1 MNREELRRT
10 AIQEARKAL
19 KVMDKSGLKF
29 EQRGCTEE
37 WDNGIYRDIFR
48 ITLRVWEPVALVDAE
63 LDAETGEVLS
73 WRDETAMR
81 VAAESVL
88 TREEAVQIAR
98 ANVDVPDSAG
108 FPEVTSIMEAG
119 RPIIVVTW
127 TFKPTITAESKK
139 VEVMIHSGT
148 REVCGVR
155 RY

>member
-1 MNREELRRT
+1 MR
-10 AIQEARKAL
+10 
-19 KVMDKSGLKF
+19 
-29 EQRGCTEE
+29 E
-37 WDNGIYRDIFR
+37 WDESTYRNISETRF
-48 ITLRVWEPVALVDAE
+48 RVWKPVLTMDIE
-63 LDAETGEVLS
+63 LDAVTGEVVS

-108 FPEVTSIMEAG
+108 FPEVTSIMEYSA
-119 RPIIVVTW
+119 PITVVTW
-127 TFKPTITAESKK
+127 TYRSTIAAKQKK
-139 VEVMIHSGT
+139 VEVRIHSGT